1 MHRVTG
7 KCELQRILDK
17 AQPGARTSNH
27 LEHCLRRSRNAKIR
41 ALVNED
47 VDIANSVV
55 MLLHAKSIPN
65 EMCAEITLRLGQ
77 IIGYTRIVSKVE
89 MVRQRKHNVDISEY
103 EHHLRQIWSILQP
116 NMTLTGMKS
125 KQWAEIGFQGE
136 EPHTDLR
143 GMGMLGLVQLWYFV
157 TIYPDVARHVYSH
170 SIHPVSGYPFAIVG
184 ISLTSTLRDLLQSG
198 RLRYHFYNVCLAAPK
213 LEHFHEAYCYL
224 FYQFDKFWCAD
235 KPKDIMEFGRVSKEF
250 KAMSESQ
257 LRKLEFVMKMEF
269 QKDIP

>member
-27 LEHCLRRSRNAKIR
+27 IEHCLRRSRNAKIR

-103 EHHLRQIWSILQP
+103 EHHLRQIWNILQP

-125 KQWAEIGFQGE
+125 KQWAEIGSLSFFLSK
-136 EPHTDLR
+136 PITLSFF
-143 GMGMLGLVQLWYFV
+143 LPNPITLSFY
-157 TIYPDVARHVYSH
+157 H
-170 SIHPVSGYPFAIVG
+170 SLFLSF
-184 ISLTSTLRDLLQSG
+184 SLTRSLSLSVFLPNPITLSFFLPNPITLSFF
-198 RLRYHFYNVCLAAPK
+198 LPNPITLSFFLSNPITLSFCLSP
-213 LEHFHEAYCYL
+213 
-224 FYQFDKFWCAD
+224 
-235 KPKDIMEFGRVSKEF
+235 
-250 KAMSESQ
+250 
-257 LRKLEFVMKMEF
+257 
-269 QKDIP
+269 